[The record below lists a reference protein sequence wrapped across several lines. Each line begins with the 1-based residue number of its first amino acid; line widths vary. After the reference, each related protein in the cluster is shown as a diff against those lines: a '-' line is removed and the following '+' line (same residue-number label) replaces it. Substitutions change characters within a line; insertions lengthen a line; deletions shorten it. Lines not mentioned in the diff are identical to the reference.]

1 MIIEKFIA
9 SYMRHKTNR
18 YLTFE
23 HSAEGEIDPPE
34 SSPEPIHLYVHI
46 PFCEQLCPYCSFHRV
61 AYHERSAREYFSALK
76 KELMMYHEL
85 GFRFSRVY
93 IGGGTPT
100 ILLEELI
107 DVINLIQRLFS
118 PEEISTETN
127 PDRLD
132 KEILVMLAEV
142 GVKRVS
148 VGIQSFNDEILSS
161 IGRYEKYGSSASLQE
176 KLFNAKGCV
185 DTLNADMIYN
195 FPTQTPS
202 MMESDLDILKQIYP
216 DQITFYPLMISDATR
231 RRMEHIMGTVSYAK
245 EQSFYQMI
253 TKHLEGL
260 YQPSSAWCFSRMD
273 SPMIDEY
280 IVSGNEYAGV
290 GSGAFGLINGAIY
303 ANTFSLKQYIDCIDQ
318 GMLPL
323 SARKIFSKK
332 ETLRYAFLMD
342 LFGLSLDK
350 DAFRNRFGSSVFSH
364 LALECLF
371 FFLTGGVRIRSGRI
385 DLTRRGQYYWV
396 IMMREFFIGVDNFRD
411 LSRDAAGIQ
420 L

>member
-1 MIIEKFIA
+1 MIIEEFIA
-9 SYMRHKTNR
+9 SYMRYKTNR
-18 YLTFE
+18 YLTFD
-23 HSAEGEIDPPE
+23 HSAATDPPKAP
-34 SSPEPIHLYVHI
+34 PEPIHLYVHI

-61 AYHERSAREYFSALK
+61 AYHEGSAREYFQALK
-76 KELMMYHEL
+76 KELLMYHEL
-85 GFRFSRVY
+85 GFRFSGVY

-100 ILLEELI
+100 ILMEELI

-118 PEEISTETN
+118 PGEISTETN

-132 KEILVMLAEV
+132 TDTLVMLAEA

-148 VGIQSFNDEILSS
+148 VGIQSFNDDILSG
-161 IGRYEKYGSSASLQE
+161 IGRYEKYGSSALLQE
-176 KLFNAKGCV
+176 KLLNAKGFL

-195 FPTQTPS
+195 FPTQTAS
-202 MMESDLDILKQIYP
+202 MMESDLEILKQIAP

-231 RRMEHIMGTVSYAK
+231 GRMERIMGTVSHAK
-245 EQSFYQMI
+245 EQAFYKMI
-253 TKHLEGL
+253 TQHLEGL
-260 YQPSSAWCFSRMD
+260 YRPSSAWCFSRKD

-290 GSGAFGLINGAIY
+290 GSGAFGLINGSIY
-303 ANTFSLKQYIDCIDQ
+303 ANTFSLKQYVHSIDQ
-318 GMLPL
+318 GSLPL

-350 DAFRNRFGSSVFSH
+350 EAFRNQFGSSVFSE

-371 FFLTGGVRIRSGRI
+371 FLLAGGIRIHADRI

-411 LSRDAAGIQ
+411 LSREAAGIQ